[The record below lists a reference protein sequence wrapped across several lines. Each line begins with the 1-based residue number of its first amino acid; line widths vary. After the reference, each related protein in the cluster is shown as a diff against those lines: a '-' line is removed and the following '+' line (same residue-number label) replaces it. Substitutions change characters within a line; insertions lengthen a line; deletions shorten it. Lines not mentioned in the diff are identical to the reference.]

1 MAIIFQAI
9 ETEALR
15 ARIRALE
22 ATIVELEATIAK
34 LKPKKA
40 KKAGKFD
47 RAAYMREYMR
57 ARRARRRSTT
67 DSGSASD
74 NHSPSDP
81 QSSSVQALPNP
92 PQTS

>member
-9 ETEALR
+9 ENEALR

-57 ARRARRRSTT
+57 ARRTKRLSTT
-67 DSGSASD
+67 ENGSASD
-74 NHSPSDP
+74 THHPTDPPS
-81 QSSSVQALPNP
+81 S
-92 PQTS
+92 

>member
-9 ETEALR
+9 ENEALR

-22 ATIVELEATIAK
+22 ATIAELEATIAK

-57 ARRARRRSTT
+57 ARRSKRQSMTEI
-67 DSGSASD
+67 ASVD
-74 NHSPSDP
+74 HSHPIDP
-81 QSSSVQALPNP
+81 PSSSTPAQPNP